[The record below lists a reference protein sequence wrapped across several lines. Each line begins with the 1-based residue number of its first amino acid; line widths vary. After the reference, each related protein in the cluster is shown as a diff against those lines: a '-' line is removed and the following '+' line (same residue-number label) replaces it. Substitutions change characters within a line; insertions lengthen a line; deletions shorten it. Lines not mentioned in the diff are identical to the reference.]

1 MSRASII
8 RVFLG
13 IVLAALCVTVWQ
25 VLSGPGDSRPQV
37 QPEGNENVSS
47 KVHASNP
54 SSEVSSDVSK
64 ASPLKEDGLLKT
76 LPAPQSPPAK
86 LNALGK
92 KKWLEDLM
100 ELIDDASYMEDEASL
115 RMLIVEFRNPEP
127 GIAAAARESLLSRA
141 DKKALP
147 YLLEMQELDLKAD
160 TKRQIEEMIGFLKK
174 QSVFEHMRSKDL

>member
-8 RVFLG
+8 RVLLG
-13 IVLAALCVTVWQ
+13 IVLAALFVTVWQ
-25 VLSGPGDSRPQV
+25 VLSGPDGLVSQDP
-37 QPEGNENVSS
+37 PEGNDNVPSMAHASTPSGEVTTDLS
-47 KVHASNP
+47 KV
-54 SSEVSSDVSK
+54 
-64 ASPLKEDGLLKT
+64 SPLKEDGLLKT

-86 LNALGK
+86 LNARGK

-100 ELIDDASYMEDEASL
+100 ELIDEASYMEDEASL